1 MTVID
6 PGADVPR
13 RLFLLGCPRSRTT
26 VAQTVISQAC
36 ALVTM
41 WTNWWLASSGT
52 RLLNGPEGEPREV
65 TRPFA
70 QRRVT
75 ARLTEMGLTLP
86 EGFRV
91 EEALDRLA
99 IKVGAVGWLEKTP
112 LHVLALDEIEAEVPG
127 AQFVHLL
134 REPGEV
140 VASFLRRAATN
151 PGMRGAA
158 WQAVQGNCEAIWREC
173 ALATLGRHGQANHL
187 LIDSDAFVTDPE
199 TVTKQVARFVDVPY
213 RAPDDPGRVA
223 QARALE
229 PSPRPWKQDAA
240 GAVRRIEH
248 EDNPELGP
256 LEPQTVQIWRQAR
269 DLLRGPNG
277 SARSAAEEVDR

>member
-1 MTVID
+1 MLTD
-6 PGADVPR
+6 ARQRGYAGLLPGADVPR

-112 LHVLALDEIEAEVPG
+112 LHVLALDEIVGFDLPN
-127 AQFVHLL
+127 LKL
-134 REPGEV
+134 RVSGCARVVGQDRANVYALRFEGLPEPMTRC
-140 VASFLRRAATN
+140 LH
-151 PGMRGAA
+151 
-158 WQAVQGNCEAIWREC
+158 
-173 ALATLGRHGQANHL
+173 ALAVN
-187 LIDSDAFVTDPE
+187 
-199 TVTKQVARFVDVPY
+199 
-213 RAPDDPGRVA
+213 APP
-223 QARALE
+223 
-229 PSPRPWKQDAA
+229 
-240 GAVRRIEH
+240 
-248 EDNPELGP
+248 
-256 LEPQTVQIWRQAR
+256 
-269 DLLRGPNG
+269 
-277 SARSAAEEVDR
+277 DR